1 MRHGHNKALT
11 EHDGGRNTHDRRNVS
26 HVNKRRGQETKTS
39 LKQMKGEGDLNTGVK
54 TRGESNKQ

>member
-26 HVNKRRGQETKTS
+26 HVNKRRGQETKT
-39 LKQMKGEGDLNTGVK
+39 LLEHMKGEGD
-54 TRGESNKQ
+54 TRGIL